1 MNRVYKVIPWL
12 AVIGAILWAN
22 SSVGAERMG
31 GGIEH
36 AVKATV
42 AITLYDE
49 EDRKIASGS
58 GFILPDGR
66 VATNYHVLQD
76 GYRVEVVSSTGELLL
91 VADHMEAFS
100 SKYDLAILPKVSRAP
115 AKLSLSLSKPRI
127 GSEVYAIGAPLGFQ
141 NTVSDGIVSA
151 YRAEDG
157 ANLMQ
162 ITAPISPG
170 SSGGPVIGA
179 DGLVAGV
186 AVATIRGGQNLNF
199 AVPVEALQSLIHL
212 SAGKTYI
219 SAKRRV
225 ATESV
230 AAEGSELDA
239 REASGA
245 HVAEPPASNT
255 SPNDTEVVVEQ
266 VEPSPPPPPP
276 ASTGKFSKYEI
287 TLKKCRQIT
296 VSRVSCDLVFQNTER
311 NGNPGILS
319 FSSTYIEQAGGRSQD
334 RVEFQMP
341 RLSGVIAWHSGV
353 FCIIQPLGECP
364 ISFTYSGVNLDKGA
378 YGVIFRLREGHFGKR
393 ALVTLPAVFE

>member
-1 MNRVYKVIPWL
+1 MNGNNKVIPWL
-12 AVIGAILWAN
+12 VVIGSILWAGL
-22 SSVGAERMG
+22 SVGAENMG

-100 SKYDLAILPKVSRAP
+100 SKYDLAILPKVSKSP
-115 AKLSLSLSKPRI
+115 ARLSLSLSKPRI
-127 GSEVYAIGAPLGFQ
+127 GVGIYAIGAPLGFQ

-151 YRAEDG
+151 YRAEEG

-199 AVPVEALQSLIHL
+199 AVPVEALQSLIRL
-212 SAGKTYI
+212 PVGKTYI
-219 SAKRRV
+219 SARRR
-225 ATESV
+225 A
-230 AAEGSELDA
+230 AAEPVVVEESGLNA
-239 REASGA
+239 QEASGA
-245 HVAEPPASNT
+245 HVAEPPVSNT
-255 SPNDTEVVVEQ
+255 SPSDAEVVPEK
-266 VEPSPPPPPP
+266 VEPSPPPPP
-276 ASTGKFSKYEI
+276 ASMGKFAKYEI
-287 TLKKCRQIT
+287 TLKKCRQVA

-393 ALVTLPAVFE
+393 TLVSLPAVIE